1 MKVHKNLDDIE
12 LHQDKI
18 KNLKN
23 VIKLMDRYELLVTYL
38 DPACKD
44 FYDARQEIKE
54 VIHLLEQDQINVEW
68 KSFGWILPH

>member
-12 LHQDKI
+12 LHRDKI
-18 KNLKN
+18 ENLKN
-23 VIKLMDRYELLVTYL
+23 VIKLMDRYELLVNEV
-38 DPACKD
+38 D

-68 KSFGWILPH
+68 QSFGWILPH